1 LPQHFGT
8 HLDTIKAELPKDVS
22 AYKEWCDAL
31 AASLSIEGAS
41 GVDEMSGERTPPG
54 HPGNP
59 IFTFNKGNFLDLPL
73 GRSSPDS
80 IRVGTTQ
87 EGPGTQSNLDYG
99 EQSME
104 VDTEV
109 DSPRSSYTWDH

>member
-1 LPQHFGT
+1 
-8 HLDTIKAELPKDVS
+8 
-22 AYKEWCDAL
+22 
-31 AASLSIEGAS
+31 
-41 GVDEMSGERTPPG
+41 MSGERTPPG